1 MSVHLGSLYAAVH
14 LKTYPAPWALTIWL
28 NLAAKSGRFNMKKV
42 EVPWSLDGI
51 LLGFSSFITFITL
64 TMASYNLYGEEFLE
78 HAHLHHLSRQDTRHN
93 FSVSTRSSF
102 SREKQTWQFLI
113 FKTFH
118 YRFGSCHFIFMMVNQ
133 FTQVAASY
141 LKWSY
146 LSLFRSNTQKMYI
159 SLLSYRHLCL

>member
-102 SREKQTWQFLI
+102 NKKIPITPDFLN
-113 FKTFH
+113 FFR